1 MSSSKKEK
9 DFKYIKSKF
18 LQEEEDSIFNNIA
31 NFKKSKLS
39 TEALI
44 LKIFRKFNRKYNIMP
59 KRYNSTVIDNIVF
72 NEKSHIVSQFKDLLI
87 SYDFNDFLKRFIP
100 KKKAQ

>member
-18 LQEEEDSIFNNIA
+18 IQNEADNIFNNIA

-39 TEALI
+39 TQSLI
-44 LKIFRKFNRKYNIMP
+44 LKIFRKFNRKYNIM
-59 KRYNSTVIDNIVF
+59 T
-72 NEKSHIVSQFKDLLI
+72 
-87 SYDFNDFLKRFIP
+87 
-100 KKKAQ
+100 